1 MGTRNDVDLLAVSQ
15 FEFGKPLLSVST
27 VASIGAAMGSG
38 HSIGE
43 PAKKRS
49 RLRGRDRRNK
59 TAIDY
64 CASVASAD
72 GGAMLVT
79 PLPEQL
85 LLNTEFPVKMM
96 MLATICVQ
104 ALPPVVLPPLKSTV
118 WLGR

>member
-1 MGTRNDVDLLAVSQ
+1 MSTRNDVDLLAVSQ

-38 HSIGE
+38 HSISE
-43 PAKKRS
+43 PAKND
-49 RLRGRDRRNK
+49 RGCEAVIVGIK
-59 TAIDY
+59 WLSTY

-79 PLPEQL
+79 PVPEQL